1 MIEGHPFNLI
11 KMMQIF
17 SGGERSRAAAASFLL
32 TTAVWGLG
40 AIAPGAAHTV
50 QRAGNVAVTFH
61 IEPNHNPRSGEPS
74 KAWFVLTRP
83 GGKPIAL
90 EECDCVLTVH
100 PLPRRPGDRPESQ
113 PPLTEID
120 AETFRAIPGAMVTFA
135 RAGAYEL
142 VLTGQPRSPE
152 GFTPFSVSYGV
163 TVLGGAAPAA
173 TSPSPALAD
182 PGAIAA
188 AESTAN
194 STSASRANPPS
205 LTRILPSLAVP
216 IAIAGAL
223 TLAWRHWT
231 RRQ

>member
-1 MIEGHPFNLI
+1 M
-11 KMMQIF
+11 
-17 SGGERSRAAAASFLL
+17 
-32 TTAVWGLG
+32 WGLG

-83 GGKPIAL
+83 GGNPIAL
-90 EECDCVLTVH
+90 EECDCVLSVH
-100 PLPRRPGDRPESQ
+100 PLPRRPGDRPEST
-113 PPLTEID
+113 PPLAAIN
-120 AETFRAIPGAMVTFA
+120 AETFRAIPGATVTFA
-135 RAGAYEL
+135 RSGAYEL
-142 VLTGQPRSPE
+142 VLTGQPRSPD

-163 TVLGGAAPAA
+163 TVLGGANRAAASPTPTTTVPPDAETIAA
-173 TSPSPALAD
+173 T
-182 PGAIAA
+182 
-188 AESTAN
+188 EST
-194 STSASRANPPS
+194 SRANPLS
-205 LTRILPSLAVP
+205 LKRILPSLAVP

>member
-1 MIEGHPFNLI
+1 MI
-11 KMMQIF
+11 QIF
-17 SGGERSRAAAASFLL
+17 GGGPRSRAASLVL
-32 TTAVWGLG
+32 TTAAVGWLG

-83 GGKPIAL
+83 GGDPIAL

-120 AETFRAIPGAMVTFA
+120 AETFRAIPGALVTFA
-135 RAGAYEL
+135 RSGAYEL
-142 VLTGQPRSPE
+142 VLTGQPRSPD

-163 TVLGGAAPAA
+163 TVLGGTNRAAASP
-173 TSPSPALAD
+173 TPSPTPASASTD
-182 PGAIAA
+182 PAAIAA
-188 AESTAN
+188 SEPPTST
-194 STSASRANPPS
+194 ANPPS
-205 LTRILPSLAVP
+205 LARILPSLAVP

-223 TLAWRHWT
+223 TLAWRRWN
-231 RRQ
+231 RRP